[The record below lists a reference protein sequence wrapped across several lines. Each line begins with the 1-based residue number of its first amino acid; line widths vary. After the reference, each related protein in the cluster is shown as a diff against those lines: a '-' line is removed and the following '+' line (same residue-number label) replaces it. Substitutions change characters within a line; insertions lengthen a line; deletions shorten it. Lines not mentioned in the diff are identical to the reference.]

1 MRMRKMKDLVTGKLK
16 KREKYLTMRKKRK
29 MRRKIRCEDPNS
41 LRSALEGR

>member
-16 KREKYLTMRKKRK
+16 KREKYLTMRKKR
-29 MRRKIRCEDPNS
+29 RKIRCEDPNS